1 MHTNGAGANTFPS
14 LNLQSH
20 NCDKH
25 NWNKI
30 AATTHTAVMRAVSK
44 DDINPRRP
52 RSICECPTDGM
63 QMTPTRPQPAQSRAW
78 TRIALTVAGS
88 LCAATAGFAQ
98 AVDQAPAETTETTA
112 PDFVE
117 PADIDWSVLNTDP
130 TSVYEAPAAIGRKPS
145 VMASGGD
152 PRSWSRSDRPDG
164 SSAVTVKQPITP
176 FWNTRVGADLNVA
189 TRTPTTSSEVLAEK
203 IAHDNQL
210 SQSTGSAWAS
220 MTAPGLGSIWDKTAI
235 EARTD
240 PAADQSKFG
249 TSLSKSVPFG
259 ADQYSLTLQNG
270 YNVTQQTLVPVFGLG
285 ASTRIFETDQTAK
298 LGIAETGTSFIAGQ
312 THSTADNK
320 WLRRVGAEQKLFGS
334 ITITG
339 SVSETPDGIANRSLT
354 AGFKHQW

>member
-1 MHTNGAGANTFPS
+1 
-14 LNLQSH
+14 
-20 NCDKH
+20 
-25 NWNKI
+25 
-30 AATTHTAVMRAVSK
+30 
-44 DDINPRRP
+44 
-52 RSICECPTDGM
+52 
-63 QMTPTRPQPAQSRAW
+63 MTPTRLQPEQSQAW
-78 TRIALTVAGS
+78 NRRIALTLAVS
-88 LCAATAGFAQ
+88 LCTASACFAQ
-98 AVDQAPAETTETTA
+98 TVDPTSAPATETAA

-130 TSVYEAPAAIGRKPS
+130 TSVYETPAVIGRKPN
-145 VMASGGD
+145 VTASSGD
-152 PRSWSRSDRPDG
+152 PWSWSRADKPDG

-176 FWNTRVGADLNVA
+176 FWDTRVGADLNVT

-249 TSLSKSVPFG
+249 TSLSKSLPFG
-259 ADQYSLTLQNG
+259 GDQYSLTLQNG

-285 ASTRIFETDQTAK
+285 ATARIFETDQTAK

-320 WLRRVGAEQKLFGS
+320 WLRRVGAEQKLFGGV
-334 ITITG
+334 TITG
-339 SVSETPDGIANRSLT
+339 SVSETPDGVANRSLT
-354 AGFKHQW
+354 AGFRHQW